1 MAREKVNT
9 FKYVHKMNKLLRGNG
24 ILLVSQGRGGKPN
37 AMTIGWGFLGTI
49 WGKPVCVVAVR
60 KSRYTH
66 GLMGESKDFTVC
78 LPGKGMAKVLDYIGN
93 NSGRDH
99 DKIKE
104 MNLSVVKG
112 ISVSTPYFEECPVHI
127 ECTTVFKTEMA
138 PGQLDAAIEKEVYKT
153 PDYHTIYF
161 GEVKGVYA
169 TGDAALKLP
178 RG

>member
-1 MAREKVNT
+1 MAREKVET
-9 FKYVHKMNKLLRGNG
+9 FRYVRRMNELLRGNG
-24 ILLVSQGRGGKPN
+24 IILVSQGKGGKPN

-66 GLMGESKDFTVC
+66 VLMEEGKDFTVC
-78 LPGKGMAKVLDYIGN
+78 LPGKGMAKALDYLGN

-99 DKIKE
+99 DKIREAK
-104 MNLSVVKG
+104 LTVRKG
-112 ISVSTPYFEECPVHI
+112 ISVSTPYLEECPVHI

-138 PGQLDAAIEKEVYKT
+138 PGQLDAAIEKEMYKT

-161 GEVKGVYA
+161 GEVKGVYI
-169 TGDAALKLP
+169 TEDAARRLP